1 MVNLQ
6 ANGKYLQ
13 MDFQEDLIR
22 PRQDRP
28 YIVPADWRRV
38 RTDPYTLQ
46 TIPKEPCGGLLINRM
61 KNKFSHFSFL
71 FLVCLFSVPALLK
84 AQGNH
89 CVVSKS
95 PFRLS
100 IDSGKLV
107 YAMQC
112 TSCHQ
117 PDGMGNS
124 NINPPLNGKRVTGD
138 KKYLIGII
146 IQGVANHD
154 STAGK
159 TYQGQMLANPTITD
173 KEIADVL
180 TYVRNSFGNRAA
192 AIKEKDVKTIRSG
205 LK

>member
-1 MVNLQ
+1 
-6 ANGKYLQ
+6 
-13 MDFQEDLIR
+13 
-22 PRQDRP
+22 
-28 YIVPADWRRV
+28 
-38 RTDPYTLQ
+38 
-46 TIPKEPCGGLLINRM
+46 M
-61 KNKFSHFSFL
+61 KIKFSLFSFL
-71 FLVCLFSVPALLK
+71 FLVCFFCMPALMK

-100 IDSGKLV
+100 IDSGKQV

-112 TSCHQ
+112 ATCHQ

-138 KKYLIGII
+138 KKYLVEVII
-146 IQGVANHD
+146 RGAVNHD
-154 STAGK
+154 STAEK
-159 TYQGQMLANPTITD
+159 IYEGQMPANPTITD

-180 TYVRNSFGNRAA
+180 TYIRNSFGNRAS
-192 AIKEKDVKTIRSG
+192 AIKEKDVKTIRSR